1 MSPARVAVLLS
12 GRGSNFLALH
22 GAMERGEVAAEIVR
36 VISNNPDA
44 AGLQK
49 ARDLRIP
56 ALAIPNRIEPSR
68 EAHEARVLAALADAQ
83 VDWICL
89 AGYMRKLSTSFVA
102 QHSQR
107 VLNVHPSLLPAFPG
121 IEAQRQ
127 AIEWGVKVAGCTV
140 HLVDETLDQGPIVVQ
155 RTVPVRGDDTVES
168 LSARILAE
176 EHKAYPEALQRLITE
191 PWEVVGR
198 RVLFRGSA
206 IASIDG

>member
-1 MSPARVAVLLS
+1 M
-12 GRGSNFLALH
+12 
-22 GAMERGEVAAEIVR
+22 AAEIVR

-121 IEAQRQ
+121 MEAQRQ